1 MRMFTD
7 VGQAAPAHCT
17 AAGKAILAQ
26 LPPEQAIA
34 TVSPSRMQ
42 PRTAHTITTA
52 EGMRRELEM
61 VRAAGYALDNE
72 EQEIGVRC
80 VAVAV
85 PSSSP
90 PAALSISGPSPRM
103 TDALIHQS
111 VPLLSGPRRR

>member
-1 MRMFTD
+1 VLDGDHIVYAAQVPGRHAMRMFTD

-42 PRTAHTITTA
+42 PRTAHTTTTA
-52 EGMRRELEM
+52 EGMGRELEM

-72 EQEIGVRC
+72 EQEMEC
-80 VAVAV
+80 DASPL
-85 PSSSP
+85 PSRARHRP
-90 PAALSISGPSPRM
+90 QPSP
-103 TDALIHQS
+103 S
-111 VPLLSGPRRR
+111 PVPHPA